1 MKGETHPGMR
11 RRPAK
16 TIRTPYP
23 VKGGHQA
30 PETGALSI
38 CDRDE
43 EKGAAMGYQETYWE
57 VESEEKARELA
68 ALIAELPE
76 NRMTADLTLVDGI
89 GIATLKVDV
98 DTRFGRLEKGGVFLV
113 VGGER
118 YPLQA
123 GDKRNPIEKLCGT
136 MPIPLEC
143 IHGGEVNPDVEVY
156 VKL

>member
-1 MKGETHPGMR
+1 
-11 RRPAK
+11 
-16 TIRTPYP
+16 
-23 VKGGHQA
+23 
-30 PETGALSI
+30 
-38 CDRDE
+38 
-43 EKGAAMGYQETYWE
+43 MGYQETYWE

-76 NRMTADLTLVDGI
+76 NRMTEDMTLVDGI

-118 YPLQA
+118 YPLQT